1 MATIQ
6 PVNTDQAPQAIGPY
20 SQAVITGN
28 LAFLSGQIPLDP
40 ATMELVEG
48 DIATQAN
55 QVFKNLGAVIEAC
68 GATTSD
74 VVKLTIY
81 LTDLGEFPRV
91 NDIMAGY
98 FTEPYPARATI
109 EVSALPKGA
118 LVEVDAVVVLD
129 KAGT

>member
-55 QVFKNLGAVIEAC
+55 QVFKNLGSVIEAC